1 MDPQEK
7 EPRERKRVSTGPL
20 KIHQEGAK
28 LYVTGFGLWIPVETE
43 KEGRELIAELEDQ
56 GFRICY

>member
-7 EPRERKRVSTGPL
+7 ESPDRNRVSTGPL
-20 KIHQEGAK
+20 KIHQEGDK

-43 KEGRELIAELEDQ
+43 DEGRELIAELEDQ

>member
-7 EPRERKRVSTGPL
+7 ESSDRKGVSTGPL
-20 KIHQEGAK
+20 KIHQEGDK

-43 KEGRELIAELEDQ
+43 DEGREVIAELEDQ